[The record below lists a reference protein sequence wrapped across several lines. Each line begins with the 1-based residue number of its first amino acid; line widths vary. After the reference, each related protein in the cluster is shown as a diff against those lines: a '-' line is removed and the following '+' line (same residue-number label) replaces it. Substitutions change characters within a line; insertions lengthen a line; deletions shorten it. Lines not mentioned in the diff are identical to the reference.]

1 MIDKRFGSIPLG
13 SSTLKSLGSSSN
25 LDGAEFKIEVWCK
38 PLAHE
43 ALTFKERLGIVLT
56 SASKN
61 VGYGNW
67 LTTHS
72 YKVLPLAC
80 EFESHSDNQK
90 DPYNNVHFAL
100 YAVCRG
106 FKSHQPLQE
115 IRL

>member
-90 DPYNNVHFAL
+90 IHTAIFILPCKPWVMGSN
-100 YAVCRG
+100 
-106 FKSHQPLQE
+106 P
-115 IRL
+115 IR